1 MVDNCC
7 HQMFG
12 EFKGKVILDDGNELK
27 IEKLISFAE
36 HAINNW

>member
-1 MVDNCC
+1 
-7 HQMFG
+7 MFG
-12 EFKGKVILDDGNELK
+12 EFNGKAILEDGRELR